1 MDLYKILK
9 VSAIGL
15 SLLGIV
21 FVLLILSDVL
31 SGIDMI
37 LYNAYVVLFI
47 IVSSVLYFGLKNMF
61 SDKSNLMT
69 TLKMIGSFLGLFA
82 LCFILASGEETLMRE
97 GKILSATSSKFIGAA
112 LFMFYSLIIIA
123 IGTMLFFGFF
133 KNRK

>member
-47 IVSSVLYFGLKNMF
+47 IISSVLYFGLKNMF

-69 TLKMIGSFLGLFA
+69 TLKIIGSFLGLFA

-123 IGTMLFFGFF
+123 SGTMLFFGY

>member
-47 IVSSVLYFGLKNMF
+47 IISSVLYFGLKNMF

-69 TLKMIGSFLGLFA
+69 TLKMIGSFLGLFV
-82 LCFILASGEETLMRE
+82 LCFIIASGEETLMRE

-123 IGTMLFFGFF
+123 SGTMLFFGF

>member
-47 IVSSVLYFGLKNMF
+47 IISSVLYFGLKNMF

-69 TLKMIGSFLGLFA
+69 TLKIIGSFLGLFA
-82 LCFILASGEETLMRE
+82 LCFIIASGEETLMRE

-123 IGTMLFFGFF
+123 SGTMLFFGF

>member
-15 SLLGIV
+15 SVLGIV

-47 IVSSVLYFGLKNMF
+47 IISSVLYFGLKNMF

-123 IGTMLFFGFF
+123 SGTMLFFGLF

>member
-47 IVSSVLYFGLKNMF
+47 IISSVLYFGLKNIF

-123 IGTMLFFGFF
+123 SGTMLFFGF

>member
-15 SLLGIV
+15 SVLGIV

-123 IGTMLFFGFF
+123 SGTMLFFGY